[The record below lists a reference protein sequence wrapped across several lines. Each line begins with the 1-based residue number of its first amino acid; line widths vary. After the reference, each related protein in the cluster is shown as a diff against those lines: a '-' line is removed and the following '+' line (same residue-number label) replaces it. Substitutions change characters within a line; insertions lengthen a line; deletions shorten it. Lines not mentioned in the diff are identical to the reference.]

1 MVTGHP
7 GYHGMSWHRRHSTN
21 AAFTSA
27 DAAAS
32 RPICTGCAFGSMR
45 QTNTNHLRDHRALP
59 IHPGQQFALDAYT
72 NTTRS
77 YRHYKYCDILTDLA
91 TGQSFP
97 LLTTSRSA
105 KELCKKMRI
114 FLDMH
119 PTWRTPTTPPT
130 PRFVRVDP
138 ESNYNSELFLSLLN
152 EYSYIV
158 ERTPPRD
165 KHANGI
171 AERAVGV
178 IATKTNVAMLAPTP
192 NVPPKY
198 WCLAMSYACTTQSF
212 NYAPRI
218 DDSPYHFTTGQHV
231 DIKHLHPFWARC
243 YVHIPLKDRKGK
255 VAAARAYTAHF
266 VGYLFTSTLFQN
278 FNVLEVY
285 PDDKYGT
292 VRNSKDVIFDEPTSG
307 S

>member
-1 MVTGHP
+1 
-7 GYHGMSWHRRHSTN
+7 
-21 AAFTSA
+21 
-27 DAAAS
+27 
-32 RPICTGCAFGSMR
+32 MR
-45 QTNTNHLRDHRALP
+45 V
-59 IHPGQQFALDAYT
+59 
-72 NTTRS
+72 
-77 YRHYKYCDILTDLA
+77 
-91 TGQSFP
+91 
-97 LLTTSRSA
+97 
-105 KELCKKMRI
+105 

-130 PRFVRVDP
+130 PRFLRVDP

-243 YVHIPLKDRKGK
+243 YVHTGK
-255 VAAARAYTAHF
+255 MLCTDVMFH
-266 VGYLFTSTLFQN
+266 
-278 FNVLEVY
+278 
-285 PDDKYGT
+285 
-292 VRNSKDVIFDEPTSG
+292 SKTG
-307 S
+307 KAK